1 MKKYLNSNL
10 FYQGDANIFLPLCV
24 VYVAGFILNL
34 ITINEYFSWKIKMY
48 LYNHLNYYSFI
59 FSYESVILLIIYI
72 GIIYIITVGIFKR
85 KKWSTFLSG
94 PFSRID
100 IRARELIIVI
110 LSVIIYIIMFL
121 SIVLKNYIQYYNILI
136 YINDFHKIL
145 ILDILRMISISTLT
159 IGILSIMDT
168 IFANLYYLIG
178 AIIFSFIYI
187 IFLLVN
193 FNSVLSYYAN
203 DKVYGLNYI
212 YNGLMEYLDVIII
225 GNPISALQIISISSI
240 LIIMGIILIFT
251 SKILTNKMLVENM
264 NEGIIFEFP
273 KKVASF
279 MIVTFAGIASAP
291 YISSIIDDIYF
302 RYSLGEY
309 ELVAIR
315 SVIIVV
321 LSIITYFIFKNFKKV
336 KKDVYY

>member
-24 VYVAGFILNL
+24 VYIAGFILNL
-34 ITINEYFSWKIKMY
+34 IIINEYFSWKIKMY
-48 LYNHLNYYSFI
+48 LYNHLNYSFI

-72 GIIYIITVGIFKR
+72 GIIYMITVGIFKR

-110 LSVIIYIIMFL
+110 LSVIIYIVMFL

-145 ILDILRMISISTLT
+145 ILDILRIISISTLT

-212 YNGLMEYLDVIII
+212 YNGLMEYLDVII

-279 MIVTFAGIASAP
+279 MIVTFVGVASAP

-315 SVIIVV
+315 AVIIVV
-321 LSIITYFIFKNFKKV
+321 LSIITYFVLRNFKKV

>member
-24 VYVAGFILNL
+24 VYIAGFILNL
-34 ITINEYFSWKIKMY
+34 IIINEYFSWKIKMY
-48 LYNHLNYYSFI
+48 LYNHLNYSFI

-72 GIIYIITVGIFKR
+72 GIIYMITVGIFKR

-110 LSVIIYIIMFL
+110 LSVIIYIVMFL

-145 ILDILRMISISTLT
+145 ILDILRIISISTLT

-212 YNGLMEYLDVIII
+212 YNGLMEYLDVII

-315 SVIIVV
+315 AVIIVV
-321 LSIITYFIFKNFKKV
+321 LSIITYFVLRNFKKV